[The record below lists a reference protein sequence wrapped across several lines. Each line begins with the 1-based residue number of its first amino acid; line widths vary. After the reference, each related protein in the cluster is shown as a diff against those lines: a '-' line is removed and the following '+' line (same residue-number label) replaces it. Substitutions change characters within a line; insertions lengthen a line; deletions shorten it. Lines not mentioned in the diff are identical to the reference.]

1 MNEYS
6 KFLKKFFPL
15 SAEIPNGNTIYQ
27 FVCENNLISEIILSY
42 MDVNKFYMSKEKLIF
57 YRRYRDGVNK
67 LLIYIPLNDEIGI
80 YACMRYSIEQLLKF
94 IYSIYFEKDIINIS
108 RTSYRHIKGDIKNN
122 DNIDAY
128 IKQHLIKLYTYYA
141 NYSNDLHDK
150 EVTCDRE
157 LDFLGNIIQSENE
170 FVYDI
175 EKDLKEILTLSY
187 EILCHLFDIKYDLL
201 NISERLSLA
210 HLNSRGRK
218 RKIYSILK
226 KDDVINAS

>member
-1 MNEYS
+1 M
-6 KFLKKFFPL
+6 
-15 SAEIPNGNTIYQ
+15 
-27 FVCENNLISEIILSY
+27 
-42 MDVNKFYMSKEKLIF
+42 
-57 YRRYRDGVNK
+57 
-67 LLIYIPLNDEIGI
+67 
-80 YACMRYSIEQLLKF
+80 
-94 IYSIYFEKDIINIS
+94 
-108 RTSYRHIKGDIKNN
+108 
-122 DNIDAY
+122 
-128 IKQHLIKLYTYYA
+128 
-141 NYSNDLHDK
+141 
-150 EVTCDRE
+150 
-157 LDFLGNIIQSENE
+157 DFLGNIIQSENE

>member
-80 YACMRYSIEQLLKF
+80 YACMRYSIEQLL
-94 IYSIYFEKDIINIS
+94 
-108 RTSYRHIKGDIKNN
+108 
-122 DNIDAY
+122 
-128 IKQHLIKLYTYYA
+128 
-141 NYSNDLHDK
+141 
-150 EVTCDRE
+150 
-157 LDFLGNIIQSENE
+157 
-170 FVYDI
+170 
-175 EKDLKEILTLSY
+175 
-187 EILCHLFDIKYDLL
+187 
-201 NISERLSLA
+201 
-210 HLNSRGRK
+210 
-218 RKIYSILK
+218 
-226 KDDVINAS
+226 